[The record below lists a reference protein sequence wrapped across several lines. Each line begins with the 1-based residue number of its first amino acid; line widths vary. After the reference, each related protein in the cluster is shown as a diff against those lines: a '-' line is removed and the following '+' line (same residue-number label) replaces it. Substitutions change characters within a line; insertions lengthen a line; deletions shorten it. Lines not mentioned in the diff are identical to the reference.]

1 MRFKVGDSVV
11 HPSHGVG
18 RIVGLEVQKFMA
30 AEGQLFYEITT
41 SKSTV
46 WVPVDAGPDGGLRR
60 LSSKQELA
68 HCRRLLQKPPSRLEP
83 DHRKRQLELAARL
96 RGGSFQTLCEVVR
109 DLTARGR
116 AKPLNEADSA
126 ALRRARAA
134 LLQEW
139 AASAGVSPSEAAA
152 EVDGL
157 LQAPTTEH

>member
-1 MRFKVGDSVV
+1 MRFKVGDCVV

-18 RIVGLEVQKFMA
+18 RIVRLEMQRFMA

-68 HCRRLLQKPPSRLEP
+68 QCRRLLQKAPARLEP
-83 DHRKRQLELAARL
+83 DHRKRQVELAARL

-116 AKPLNEADSA
+116 LKPLNEADST

-139 AASAGVSPSEAAA
+139 AAALGVSLAEATA

-157 LQAPTTEH
+157 LQVEPTRH

>member
-18 RIVGLEVQKFMA
+18 RVVGLEVQNFMA

-46 WVPVDAGPDGGLRR
+46 WVPVDANPEGGLRR

-68 HCRRLLQKPPSRLEP
+68 HCRRLLQKPPTTLEP

-96 RGGSFQTLCEVVR
+96 RTGSFQTLCEVVR

-116 AKPLNEADSA
+116 IKPLNEADSA
-126 ALRRARAA
+126 ALRRARTSM
-134 LLQEW
+134 LQEW
-139 AASAGVSPSEAAA
+139 AAAEGITVAEAAA
-152 EVDGL
+152 QVDGL
-157 LQAPTTEH
+157 LQPAATEH

>member
-1 MRFKVGDSVV
+1 MRFKVGDCVV
-11 HPSHGVG
+11 HPTHGVG
-18 RIVGLEVQKFMA
+18 HVVSLEVQSFMA
-30 AEGQLFYEITT
+30 AEGQLFYEILT

-46 WVPVDAGPDGGLRR
+46 WVPVDGSPEGGLRK
-60 LSSKQELA
+60 LTSKHDLA
-68 HCRRLLQKPPSRLEP
+68 HCRRLLQQPPTPLEP

-116 AKPLNEADSA
+116 LKPLNEADSA

-134 LLQEW
+134 MLQEW
-139 AASAGVSPSEAAA
+139 AAASGISLAEATS

-157 LQAPTTEH
+157 LQAAVEH

>member
-18 RIVGLEVQKFMA
+18 RIVGLEVQTFMA
-30 AEGQLFYEITT
+30 DHGQLFYEVST

-46 WVPVDAGPDGGLRR
+46 WVPVDAGADGGLRR

-68 HCRRLLQKPPSRLEP
+68 HCRRLLQKSPVVLEP

-116 AKPLNEADSA
+116 IKPLNESDSS
-126 ALRRARAA
+126 ALRRARSA

-139 AASAGVSPSEAAA
+139 AASAGVTLAEATA

>member
-18 RIVGLEVQKFMA
+18 RVVGLEVQNFMA

-46 WVPVDAGPDGGLRR
+46 WVPVDASPEGGLRR

-68 HCRRLLQKPPSRLEP
+68 HCRRLLQKPPTTLEP
-83 DHRKRQLELAARL
+83 DHRKRQLELAAQL

-116 AKPLNEADSA
+116 IKPLNEADSA
-126 ALRRARAA
+126 ALRRARTSM
-134 LLQEW
+134 LQEW
-139 AASAGVSPSEAAA
+139 AAAEGITVAEAAA
-152 EVDGL
+152 QVDGL
-157 LQAPTTEH
+157 LQPAATEH

>member
-1 MRFKVGDSVV
+1 MRFKVGDCVV

-18 RIVGLEVQKFMA
+18 RVVRLEVQKFMA

-41 SKSTV
+41 SRSTV
-46 WVPVDAGPDGGLRR
+46 WVPVEAGPDGGLRR

-68 HCRRLLQKPPSRLEP
+68 HCRRLLQKSPTLLEP

-116 AKPLNEADSA
+116 LKPLNEADSS

-134 LLQEW
+134 MLQEW
-139 AASAGVSPSEAAA
+139 AAAANVTLADAAA

-157 LQAPTTEH
+157 LQATATEL

>member
-46 WVPVDAGPDGGLRR
+46 WVPVDGGPDGGLRR

-68 HCRRLLQKPPSRLEP
+68 HCRRLLQKSPPTLEP

-96 RGGSFQTLCEVVR
+96 RGGSFQTQCEVVR

-116 AKPLNEADSA
+116 IKPLNEADSA
-126 ALRRARAA
+126 ALRRARSAM
-134 LLQEW
+134 LQEW
-139 AASAGVSPSEAAA
+139 AAAAGVSPAEAAA

-157 LQAPTTEH
+157 LQAPTIEH

>member
-1 MRFKVGDSVV
+1 MRFKVGDCVV

-18 RIVGLEVQKFMA
+18 RIVRLEVQTFMA
-30 AEGQLFYEITT
+30 SQAQLFYEITT

-46 WVPVDAGPDGGLRR
+46 WVPVDGKPGGGLRR
-60 LSSKQELA
+60 LSSKQDLA
-68 HCRRLLQKPPSRLEP
+68 HCRRLLQKSPAVLEP

-116 AKPLNEADSA
+116 IKPLNEADSA
-126 ALRRARAA
+126 ALRRARSA

-139 AASAGVSPSEAAA
+139 AAAAGISLAEATA

-157 LQAPTTEH
+157 LQAAATEH

>member
-46 WVPVDAGPDGGLRR
+46 WVPVDAGPGGGLRR

-68 HCRRLLQKPPSRLEP
+68 HCRRLLQKSPAVLEP

-116 AKPLNEADSA
+116 IKSLNEADSA

-134 LLQEW
+134 MLQEW
-139 AASAGVSPSEAAA
+139 AASSGISTAEAAA
-152 EVDGL
+152 EVDSL
-157 LQAPTTEH
+157 LQAPTVAS

>member
-1 MRFKVGDSVV
+1 MRFKVGDCVV

-18 RIVGLEVQKFMA
+18 RIVRLENQTFMA
-30 AEGQLFYEITT
+30 AQAQLFYEITT

-46 WVPVDAGPDGGLRR
+46 WVPVDADAGGGLRR
-60 LSSKQELA
+60 LSSKHELA
-68 HCRRLLQKPPSRLEP
+68 HCRRLLQKRPALLEP

-116 AKPLNEADSA
+116 IKPLNEADSA

-134 LLQEW
+134 MLQEW
-139 AASAGVSPSEAAA
+139 AASEGISLDDAAA

-157 LQAPTTEH
+157 LQAAATEH

>member
-1 MRFKVGDSVV
+1 VR
-11 HPSHGVG
+11 
-18 RIVGLEVQKFMA
+18 LEMQTFMA
-30 AEGQLFYEITT
+30 AQEQLFYEIST

-46 WVPVDAGPDGGLRR
+46 WVPVDGNPDGGLRR
-60 LSSKQELA
+60 LSSKQDLA
-68 HCRRLLQKPPSRLEP
+68 HCRRLLQKPPTTLEP

-116 AKPLNEADSA
+116 LKPLNEADSS

-134 LLQEW
+134 MLQEW
-139 AASAGVSPSEAAA
+139 AAAAGITLADATA

-157 LQAPTTEH
+157 LQTATEH